1 MGLFRRSEISTL
13 GEFEVEAFRAGRLER
28 PLSQYEALLS
38 SDRWADRFLDEVE
51 LTLTEGWKR
60 GGLPRVLVQPPV
72 AWAELCASNRSWQFH
87 LQAWEPMSLVLS
99 AHQHLGEQRYIDYC
113 LGLALDWIGQY
124 PSPSVDG
131 DFAWYDMAIG
141 LRAYRLGYLLDVV
154 SRDPEVDDESIAAL
168 AHAAVVHS
176 QALAPEEGFR
186 GHNNHGLYQAA
197 GQVALA
203 RRFPELPT
211 MGEALEQGQERLGR
225 MVRAQFAEDGVHREH
240 SPGYHYL
247 LLDTLERLL
256 ACDLIEQAEI
266 RELAG
271 RAEEVLAWFSMPN
284 RRIPMIGDTSVRILH
299 HEPFATSANDALR
312 FVATGGESGSPPE
325 NRLQAYPTSGYVVMR
340 DRWPEGPDDFADC
353 SYLIQIAAFHSYA
366 HKHADDFSF
375 VWYDRGMELVADSG
389 RYGYLGQTEPKSE
402 LARQGFM
409 YSDPNRV
416 YVETTRAHNTVEID
430 GLSHPRRNVEP
441 YGSGLVGWG
450 EQGELMW
457 SECCARFHETVEHR
471 RLLVFRPGHWLVVVD
486 ALQDVEGDSHDYS
499 QRFHFAPELTGTEHG
514 ARVELELPKRS
525 DRLHLLPL
533 VKADRAPLVVGQ
545 REPELLGF
553 VSRGAYEML
562 PAATTAYL
570 TGGVPEATFATLL
583 LLGEETPEADTGG
596 NRLSRDGLEGELTWR
611 TGAVRHELS
620 FERRGDDAGL
630 RYLEVED

>member
-1 MGLFRRSEISTL
+1 MGLFRRSGTSTL
-13 GEFEVEAFRAGRLER
+13 GEFEVEAFRAERLQQ
-28 PLSQYEALLS
+28 PLRQYEALLS
-38 SDRWADRFLDEVE
+38 SDRWADRFVDEVE
-51 LTLTEGWKR
+51 RTLTEGWKR
-60 GGLPRVLVQPPV
+60 GGLPRVKVEPPV
-72 AWAELCASNRSWQFH
+72 AWGELCASNRSWQFH

-99 AHQHLGEQRYIDYC
+99 AYDHLGEQRYIDYC
-113 LGLALDWIGQY
+113 LGLALDWITQY
-124 PSPSVDG
+124 PDPSVDG

-154 SRDPEVDDESIAAL
+154 SRDPEVEDSSIEAL
-168 AHAAVVHS
+168 AKAAVVHA

-186 GHNNHGLYQAA
+186 AHNNHGLYQAA

-211 MGEALEQGQERLGR
+211 MGAALDQGQERLGR
-225 MVRAQFAEDGVHREH
+225 MIRAQFAEDGVHREH

-256 ACDLIEQAEI
+256 VCDLIEDPQV
-266 RELAG
+266 RELGG
-271 RAEEVLAWFSMPN
+271 RAEEVMAWFAMPN
-284 RRIPMIGDTSVRILH
+284 RRIPMIGDTSVRIIH
-299 HEPFATSANDALR
+299 HEPFDTSSNDALR
-312 FVATGGESGSPPE
+312 FVATGGESGAPPK
-325 NRLQAYPTSGYVVMR
+325 NRLQAYPISGYVVMR

-353 SYLIQIAAFHSYA
+353 SYLMQIAAFESYA

-375 VWYDRGMELVADSG
+375 VWYDRRMELVADSG
-389 RYGYLGQTEPKSE
+389 RYGYLGQTEPNSE

-430 GLSHPRRNVEP
+430 GLSHPRRNVDP
-441 YGSGLVGWG
+441 YGSGLIAWG

-457 SECCARFHETVEHR
+457 SECCARFHDTVEHR

-486 ALQDVEGDSHDYS
+486 ALQDVEGEPHEYS
-499 QRFHFAPELTGTEHG
+499 QRFHFPPELTGTEHG
-514 ARVELELPKRS
+514 ARVELELRKRS

-533 VKADRAPLVVGQ
+533 LEAERAPLVVGQ

-553 VSRGAYEML
+553 VSRAAYEML
-562 PAATTAYL
+562 PAATTGYL
-570 TGGVPEATFATLL
+570 ARDVPETVFATLL
-583 LLGEETPEADTGG
+583 LLGAEAPTADTGG
-596 NRLSRDGLEGELTWR
+596 NRVGRDGRGGELTWR

-620 FERRGDDAGL
+620 FERRDDDAGL